1 MYNME
6 QEESAIVKTRRIGGS
21 IVVTIPS
28 EIVKLEQLDENQLV
42 EIKVKRKRTNYFG
55 ALKGIGSF
63 TREDRAKGQ
72 LD

>member
-42 EIKVKRKRTNYFG
+42 EIKVKRTRTIYFG
-55 ALKGIGSF
+55 ALKVIGSF